1 MFNDSI
7 IAIIIL
13 IFIILS
19 FSSQRIPIAV
29 TALLGGLAM
38 MVFGIIEPGDVV
50 SVGGEAEL
58 TVQ

>member
-50 SVGGEAEL
+50 SG
-58 TVQ
+58 TRR